1 MNLPLG
7 GVAQAQLAFVAATML
22 LLGACSSTSHQ
33 EQQVDGGASWGRPP
47 FTPPETQ
54 PLKPVAL
61 TPTTVDEFV
70 SFASLAVGADR
81 LTMLAELKKGV
92 ADPATRVALAQ
103 AVDRYWVVGSVIK
116 EEYIILCRLLSEG
129 AVDEAFAALK
139 VRVLLDVHP
148 DSPAAKDQMVSME
161 TIACLPGAD
170 AQAFTK
176 ERASTGDGSVVQKTA
191 DRQLKAPVC
200 AWL

>member
-1 MNLPLG
+1 M
-7 GVAQAQLAFVAATML
+7 AATML
-22 LLGACSSTSHQ
+22 LLGACSSASHQ
-33 EQQVDGGASWGRPP
+33 EQQQVDGGASWGRPP

-92 ADPATRVALAQ
+92 ADPATRAAMAQ

-139 VRVLLDVHP
+139 VRVLLDLHP
-148 DSPAAKDQMVSME
+148 NSPAAKYQMVSME

-176 ERASTGDGSVVQKTA
+176 ERASTGDGSTVQKTA
-191 DRQLKAPVC
+191 ERQLRAPVC
-200 AWL
+200 EWL